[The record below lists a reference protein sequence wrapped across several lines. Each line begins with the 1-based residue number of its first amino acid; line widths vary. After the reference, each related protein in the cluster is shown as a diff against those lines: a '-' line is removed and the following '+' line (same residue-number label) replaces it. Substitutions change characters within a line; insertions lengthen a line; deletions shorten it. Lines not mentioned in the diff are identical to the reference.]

1 MGGEAGSRAEQRDRP
16 GRSARIAVVALL
28 VLGTLVLFVGV
39 FSVWVN
45 RQVLNTDNWV
55 DTSGKLLADSH
66 IQEQLS
72 TFLVAQAY
80 ENANVEAE
88 LEAELPPAT
97 KQLAG
102 PVAGGLRQ
110 LSERVAERALA
121 SPAFQVLWEEAN
133 RSAHEALLKILD
145 GGGSF
150 VSTGEG
156 TVTLNLHDLLEG
168 VIEEAGLPPSVLEQ
182 LPPEAGQL
190 TVLESS
196 QLSAAQK
203 VAKVIRRLPLV
214 LIALVLICFGA
225 AIYLARRRR
234 RETVRAVGFGFIIAG
249 VAALAV
255 RGIAGHA
262 VVGALATTDPV
273 EEAAGAAWGIGT
285 SLLVEVAVSTLLF
298 GVLVVLGAWTL
309 GSTPLARGLRRQ
321 AAPALREKPAL
332 AYLTLGLLWL
342 ALIAWV
348 PIAAFRTWAGIL
360 VFALL
365 FAAGAAIFRRETMAE
380 FPDAERQS
388 FGKTMRTLRAKV
400 GGGRAEPAP
409 ATAATA
415 DPVASLERLNAL
427 RSEGALS
434 PEEFEAAKRKV
445 LAAP

>member
-1 MGGEAGSRAEQRDRP
+1 MGASRAR
-16 GRSARIAVVALL
+16 RIAVPTLL
-28 VLGTLVLFVGV
+28 VLGTLVLLVGI

-55 DTSGKLLADSH
+55 DTSGKLLADPH
-66 IQEQLS
+66 VEEQLS
-72 TFLVAQAY
+72 KFLIAQAY
-80 ENANVEAE
+80 ENADVEAE
-88 LEAELPPAT
+88 LEAELPPAA

-121 SPAFQVLWEEAN
+121 SPAFQGLWENAN
-133 RSAHEALLKILD
+133 RTAHERLLKILD

-168 VIEEAGLPPSVLEQ
+168 VIEEAGLPESVLEK
-182 LPPEAGQL
+182 LPPEAGEL

-196 QLSAAQK
+196 QLDAAQK
-203 VAKVIRRLPLV
+203 VAKLIRHLPIV
-214 LIALVLICFGA
+214 LILLTAIFYGA
-225 AIYLARRRR
+225 AIYLAAGRR
-234 RETVRAVGFGFIIAG
+234 REVVRAAGFGFVIAG

-273 EEAAGAAWGIGT
+273 EEAAGAAWRIGT
-285 SLLVEVAVSTLLF
+285 SLLVQVAVSTLLF
-298 GVLVVLGAWTL
+298 GVLLVLGAWAL
-309 GSTPLARGLRRQ
+309 GATALARGLRRQ
-321 AAPALREKPAL
+321 ASPALREKPGLVYVA
-332 AYLTLGLLWL
+332 LGLLWL

-348 PIAAFRTWAGIL
+348 PIAAFRTWVGIL
-360 VFALL
+360 VFAIL
-365 FAAGAAIFRRETMAE
+365 FAVFAAIFRRDAVAE

-388 FGKTMRTLRAKV
+388 FGRTMRTLRASI
-400 GGGRAEPAP
+400 GGDR
-409 ATAATA
+409 TAAAPPQAAAPA
-415 DPVASLERLNAL
+415 DPVASLERLGAL
-427 RSEGALS
+427 RAEGALS

>member
-1 MGGEAGSRAEQRDRP
+1 MMDGSRAR
-16 GRSARIAVVALL
+16 RIAVPTLL
-28 VLGTLVLFVGV
+28 VLATLVLFVGI

-55 DTSGKLLADSH
+55 DTSGKLLANSH

-72 TFLVAQAY
+72 TFLIAQAY
-80 ENANVEAE
+80 KNVDVEAE
-88 LEAELPPAT
+88 LRSELPPAA

-102 PVAGGLRQ
+102 PLSGGLRQ
-110 LSERVAERALA
+110 LSERVAERALS
-121 SPAFQVLWEEAN
+121 SPAFQALWEQAN
-133 RSAHEALLKILD
+133 RVAHEALLKILD

-168 VIEEAGLPPSVLEQ
+168 VAEEAGLPASVVEK
-182 LPPEAGQL
+182 LPPEAGNL

-196 QLSAAQK
+196 QLSAAQT
-203 VAKVIRRLPLV
+203 VAKLIRRLPIV
-214 LIALVLICFGA
+214 LIVLLALLYGA
-225 AIYLARRRR
+225 AIYLARGRR
-234 RETVRAVGFGFIIAG
+234 REVVRAVGFGFVIAG

-262 VVGALATTDPV
+262 IVGALATTAPV

-285 SLLVEVAVSTLLF
+285 SLLVQVAVSTLLF
-298 GVLVVLGAWTL
+298 GVLLVIGAWTV
-309 GSTPLARGLRRQ
+309 GSTALARGLRRQ
-321 AAPALREKPAL
+321 ASPWLRDRPAG
-332 AYLTLGLLWL
+332 AYLALGLLWL

-348 PIAAFRTWAGIL
+348 PIAAFRSWIGIL

-365 FAAGAAIFRRETMAE
+365 FAAGAAIFRRQALRE
-380 FPDAERQS
+380 FPDAQRQS
-388 FGKTMRTLRAKV
+388 FGKTLRTLRASV
-400 GGGRAEPAP
+400 TGAP
-409 ATAATA
+409 ADSSASQGAPA

-427 RSEGALS
+427 RGEGALS

-445 LAAP
+445 LSTP

>member
-1 MGGEAGSRAEQRDRP
+1 MGASRAR
-16 GRSARIAVVALL
+16 RIAVPTLL
-28 VLGTLVLFVGV
+28 VLGTLVLLIGV

-45 RQVLNTDNWV
+45 RQVLDTDNWV
-55 DTSGKLLADSH
+55 DTSGKLLADPH
-66 IQEQLS
+66 IDEQLS
-72 TFLVAQAY
+72 KFLVAQAY
-80 ENANVEAE
+80 ENADVEAE

-121 SPAFQVLWEEAN
+121 SPAFQGLWEDAN

-168 VIEEAGLPPSVLEQ
+168 VIEEAGLPESVLEK

-196 QLSAAQK
+196 QLGAAQK

-214 LIALVLICFGA
+214 LIALMLIFYGA
-225 AIYLARRRR
+225 AIYLARGRR
-234 RETVRAVGFGFIIAG
+234 REVVRAAGFGFVIAG

-298 GVLVVLGAWTL
+298 GVLVVLGAWAL
-309 GSTPLARGLRRQ
+309 GSTALARGLRRQ
-321 AAPALREKPAL
+321 ASPGLREKPAV
-332 AYLTLGLLWL
+332 AYVALGLLWL
-342 ALIAWV
+342 AMIAWV
-348 PIAAFRTWAGIL
+348 PIAAFRTWVGIL
-360 VFALL
+360 VFAIL
-365 FAAGAAIFRRETMAE
+365 FAAFAAIFRRQALDE

-388 FGKTMRTLRAKV
+388 FGKTLRAF
-400 GGGRAEPAP
+400 RASVAGAP
-409 ATAATA
+409 AAAAPQAAPPA

-427 RSEGALS
+427 RAEGALS
-434 PEEFEAAKRKV
+434 QEEFEAAKRKV
-445 LAAP
+445 LS